1 MLLRIYKETP
11 SRIPVTKIKRL
22 FEKITSGEAGFTGPG
37 TVNLI
42 ITKDKNI
49 RRLNRSFRRQDRA
62 TDVLSFNID
71 AATDDTDIFGEIYIS
86 APTALK
92 QAAFYGVSPAAEY
105 LRLFCHGLLHLAGY
119 DHRTKKDEKEMQS
132 RTEHYLGTVGS

>member
-1 MLLRIYKETP
+1 MRIYKETP

-22 FEKITSGEAGFTGPG
+22 FEKITSGEAGLTSRGS
-37 TVNLI
+37 VNLI
-42 ITKDKNI
+42 ITDDKNI

-71 AATDDTDIFGEIYIS
+71 VTTDDADIFGEIYIS
-86 APTALK
+86 APTTLK
-92 QAAFYGVSPAAEY
+92 QAALYGVSPAAEY

-119 DHRTKKDEKEMQS
+119 DHRTERDEKKMKNRAERYLEM
-132 RTEHYLGTVGS
+132 V